1 MRPSQTYMKTMNT
14 EEFIMLHRND
24 DVRTLA
30 LKAAG
35 TEGIDLGYAL
45 NQIAGWQTARKKLPQ
60 WAADSGIK
68 YPPHISMEQCSS
80 EQTATYKAN
89 VAQRLINKLQDG
101 GTDAG
106 TGTTLVDL
114 TGGFGVDFSY
124 MARHFGQAV
133 YVERQNHLCELA
145 QHNISVLGISQ
156 AEVVCADSE
165 QFMGKMGHV
174 TMIFADPARRD
185 SHGGRTFAVADCTPD
200 VLAMRDD
207 MLAKADFVMLKLSP
221 MLDWHKTVADFGNCV
236 GEVHIVSTGNEC
248 KELLLVMSAHFNG
261 LTCVTCVNDDSIFSY
276 NPQTD
281 MQRSAAAESD
291 TDNGTNGNSS
301 RAPLSLQPGMSLY
314 EPNPSV
320 MKAGCFG
327 RIEAAFGARQI
338 SRDSHLFVSEQR
350 ADGFPGRAFVIKA
363 ISSMNRKEL
372 KKALGNTGKANI
384 TTRNFPMKAEELR
397 KRLKLGDGG
406 NCYIMATTT
415 ADGSHVLIIC
425 AKE

>member
-1 MRPSQTYMKTMNT
+1 MKTMNT

-24 DVRTLA
+24 DVRALA

-35 TEGIDLGYAL
+35 AKDIDLGYAL
-45 NQIAGWQTARKKLPQ
+45 DQIAGWQTARRKLPQ
-60 WAADSGIK
+60 WAATEGIK
-68 YPPHISMEQCSS
+68 YPPHLSMEQCSS
-80 EQTATYKAN
+80 EQTATYKAD
-89 VAQRLINKLQDG
+89 VAQRLVSGLPREEESV
-101 GTDAG
+101 
-106 TGTTLVDL
+106 LVDL
-114 TGGFGVDFSY
+114 TGGLGVDFSY
-124 MARHFGQAV
+124 MARRFSRGV
-133 YVERQNHLCELA
+133 YVERQSHLCELSR
-145 QHNISVLGISQ
+145 HNLGVLGISQ

-165 QFMGKMGHV
+165 QFMGQMGHV

-221 MLDWHKTVADFGNCV
+221 MLDWHKTVADFGSCV
-236 GEVHIVSTGNEC
+236 GEVHIVSAGNEC
-248 KELLLVMSAHFNG
+248 KELLLVMSARFDG
-261 LTCVTCVNDDSIFSY
+261 LTSVTCVNDGSIFSY

-281 MQRSAAAESD
+281 IQRNI
-291 TDNGTNGNSS
+291 TDEDGTGDDANGNGS
-301 RAPLSLQPGMSLY
+301 RTPLSLQPGMSLY

-350 ADGFPGRAFVIKA
+350 AVGFPGRAFVIKA

-372 KKALGNTGKANI
+372 KKALGGIGKANI

-406 NCYIMATTT
+406 DCYIMATTT

>member
-89 VAQRLINKLQDG
+89 IAQRLINKLQIDG
-101 GTDAG
+101 KSV
-106 TGTTLVDL
+106 LVDL
-114 TGGFGVDFSY
+114 TGGLGVDFSY

-281 MQRSAAAESD
+281 IQRSAAAESD

-301 RAPLSLQPGMSLY
+301 RAPLNLQPGMSLY

-327 RIEAAFGARQI
+327 RMEAAFGARQI

>member
-1 MRPSQTYMKTMNT
+1 MNT

-24 DVRTLA
+24 DVRALA

-35 TEGIDLGYAL
+35 AKDIDLGYAL
-45 NQIAGWQTARKKLPQ
+45 DQIAGWQTARRKLPQ
-60 WAADSGIK
+60 WAATEGIK
-68 YPPHISMEQCSS
+68 YPPHLSMEQCSS
-80 EQTATYKAN
+80 EQTAIYKAD
-89 VAQRLINKLQDG
+89 VAQRLVSGLPREEESV
-101 GTDAG
+101 
-106 TGTTLVDL
+106 LVDL
-114 TGGFGVDFSY
+114 TGGLGVDFSY
-124 MARHFGQAV
+124 MARRFSRGV
-133 YVERQNHLCELA
+133 YVERQSHLCELSR
-145 QHNISVLGISQ
+145 HNMGVLGISQ

-165 QFMGKMGHV
+165 QFMGQMGHV

-281 MQRSAAAESD
+281 IQRSAAAESD

-301 RAPLSLQPGMSLY
+301 RAPLNLQPGMSLY

-327 RIEAAFGARQI
+327 RMEAAFGARQI

>member
-89 VAQRLINKLQDG
+89 VAQRLINKLQIDG
-101 GTDAG
+101 KSV
-106 TGTTLVDL
+106 LVDL
-114 TGGFGVDFSY
+114 TGGLGVDFSY

-281 MQRSAAAESD
+281 IQRSAAAKSD